1 MLVLRTLCVRVLY
14 LALTALPH
22 IDIDGNNYK
31 SLSFSELELRGARE
45 IVSIMKGRNMVFIL
59 TFRDQLAHLEYGV
72 VQFEMTI
79 SQSISS

>member
-1 MLVLRTLCVRVLY
+1 METIIRAFLFLNLSSAGLRVAC
-14 LALTALPH
+14 
-22 IDIDGNNYK
+22 
-31 SLSFSELELRGARE
+31 E